1 MDLLRDLFD
10 SENQKKHLV
19 HHPDATPN
27 PDVKPIKSAT
37 SQKIY
42 EEEHPIK
49 NEKKKGAK
57 AREAEQREE
66 KKRQTKAKVTKEKE
80 AEKEATVKRKETE
93 NKRRAKEEEDKKDI
107 DTKKA
112 EDKSV
117 SVHQSAVSLGRAS
130 QRPGSSSS
138 STKSASVLGK
148 HSTSSPNHPVNTG
161 KGIKNLKQY
170 KNKTYNG

>member
-27 PDVKPIKSAT
+27 PDVKSIKSAT

-49 NEKKKGAK
+49 QEKKKGVK
-57 AREAEQREE
+57 ARETEQREE
-66 KKRQTKAKVTKEKE
+66 KKRQTKGKIAKEKE
-80 AEKEATVKRKETE
+80 AKKEVAVKNKETE